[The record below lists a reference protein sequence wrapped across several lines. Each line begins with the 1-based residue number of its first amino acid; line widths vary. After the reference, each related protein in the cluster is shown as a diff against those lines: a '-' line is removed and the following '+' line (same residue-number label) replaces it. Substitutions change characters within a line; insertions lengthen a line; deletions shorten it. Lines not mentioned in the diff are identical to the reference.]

1 VIRKI
6 DLIRLQ
12 LQNSTPPTVKKVS
25 LRTIVI
31 LVMAVLFTQSVF
43 AQNDR
48 EKWVDSVFQ
57 TLNTEEKIGQLIMV
71 RVPSNSEEDQE
82 NLFDNIRSHRIGGAI
97 IMKGGPVS
105 HARIVN
111 RAQKNSRVPMFFGI
125 EATSGVGQA
134 IDSILTF
141 SHPLVLSAVRN
152 DSIVYEVGK
161 EIASEMKTLGL
172 HINFSPQANFDY
184 RSDDYPG
191 TLMHYSDNKERVQ
204 KKSLLFVKALQDN
217 GIIACAQHQPFH
229 KDAGGTVKLLHEG
242 APDKTLFEPYQFLID
257 NGLKAIRTTNLPYF
271 YVEKK
276 NETLTGKISRIFIS
290 EQIKRSLGFTGLTFT
305 DIPDL
310 QQIVEKPRGGETE
323 ALAFQ
328 MGNDILIDP
337 RSISSTIRKLKKDL
351 KKNLPLQHQL
361 DATVRKILA
370 AKYDAGLGNW
380 QPINTEN
387 LVRRLNPLS
396 AKLLQQKAIRKAITL
411 VENQNNALPISAL
424 ENKRFA
430 SITIGKEQKNDFTRT
445 LSKYNHFDHYGIR
458 SPADTASLDLDI
470 INRYD
475 YVVIAVFPYSTSF
488 LPSIKNFLAKVR
500 PGQKIIC
507 HFGDPLQL
515 NQFADLTTAITA
527 YSDNPISEKTAAQMI
542 FGAMTFEGELPVS
555 INHSLMEGRGLSID
569 PVQRFSYVMPEEAGM
584 DSKTLE
590 QISYIARQAIDSL
603 ATPGCH
609 VFVAR
614 RGKVVF
620 DRSFGWY
627 TYDNKI
633 PVTDET
639 LYDLASITKVAAT
652 LQAVMF
658 LEEKGMI
665 DVHKKASMYLPS
677 LLGTNKKDI
686 TIKDMLTH
694 QSGLLPFIPMWP
706 NTFDKETKKV
716 PNPYYYSSSKSEHYP
731 LQVAPELFV
740 SPSIRDSAW
749 HWVMNSK
756 MIDRQPRTP
765 YSYRYSDMAS
775 MIFQYM
781 VEYIVNQPMNEFLQ
795 DHFYEPLG
803 AETLGYLPLERFDP
817 SRVAPTEIDTIY
829 RKQLVHGTV
838 HDERA
843 AMLGGVA
850 GHAGLFGNA
859 NDLAK
864 IGQMLLNKGS
874 YGGVQFFKPETVER
888 FTSKQYENSRRGLG
902 WDKPTVGDWN
912 GPTSPYASPLTFG
925 HTGFTGTCIW
935 VDPAFD
941 LVFVFLSNRVWP
953 DRSSKLLNANIR
965 TRIQEVVYKSIFN
978 YSQFQD

>member
-1 VIRKI
+1 MKSAFIF
-6 DLIRLQ
+6 
-12 LQNSTPPTVKKVS
+12 
-25 LRTIVI
+25 
-31 LVMAVLFTQSVF
+31 LVAVLLTQSVF
-43 AQNDR
+43 AQNER
-48 EKWVDSVFQ
+48 EKWIDSVFQ
-57 TLNTEEKIGQLIMV
+57 TLNAEEKIGQLIMV
-71 RVPSNSEEDQE
+71 RVPSNGEEDQE
-82 NLFDNIRSHRIGGAI
+82 NLFDKIRSNHIGGAI

-105 HARIVN
+105 HARLVN
-111 RAQKNSRVPMFFGI
+111 KAQKNSRVPMFFGI
-125 EATSGVGQA
+125 EATAGVGQA

-141 SHPLVLSAVRN
+141 SHPLVLGAVKN
-152 DSIVYEVGK
+152 DSLVYAVGK
-161 EIASEMKTLGL
+161 EIATEMKTLGF

-217 GIIACAQHQPFH
+217 GIIACAQHQTVH
-229 KDAGGTVKLLHEG
+229 TDAGGTLKLLHQG
-242 APDKTLFEPYQFLID
+242 PPDKTLFEPYQFLID
-257 NGLKAIRTTNLPYF
+257 NGLKAIRTTNLPFF
-271 YVEKK
+271 YIEK
-276 NETLTGKISRIFIS
+276 NETLPGKISRIFIS

-310 QQIVEKPRGGETE
+310 QEIAEKPRGGETE

-328 MGNDILIDP
+328 VGNDILIDP
-337 RSISSTIRKLKKDL
+337 QNISATVRKMKKDL

-361 DATVRKILA
+361 DATVRKILG
-370 AKYDAGLGNW
+370 AKYDVGLGNW

-387 LVRRLNPLS
+387 LVRRLNSLD
-396 AKLLQQKAIRKAITL
+396 AKLLQQEVIRKAITL
-411 VENQNNALPISAL
+411 VENQNNALPVLSL

-430 SITIGKEQKNDFTRT
+430 SITIGKEQQNNFTHT
-445 LSKYNHFDHYGIR
+445 LSKYAAFDHYGIR
-458 SPADTASLDLDI
+458 LPADTSLIDIDI

-488 LPSIKNFLAKVR
+488 LPAIRNFLAKIK
-500 PGQKIIC
+500 PSQKVIC

-515 NQFADLTTAITA
+515 NQFADLSTAITA
-527 YSDNPISEKTAAQMI
+527 YSDNPVSEKTAAQMI

-555 INHSLMEGRGLSID
+555 INHSLMEGRSLSIN

-614 RGKVVF
+614 KGKVVF

-633 PVTDET
+633 AVTDET

-658 LEEKGMI
+658 LQEKGMI
-665 DVHKKASMYLPS
+665 DVYKKASLYFPALQN
-677 LLGTNKKDI
+677 TNKKDI
-686 TIKDMLTH
+686 TLKDMLTH

-706 NTFDKETKKV
+706 NTFDDITKSPKG
-716 PNPYYYSSSKSEHYP
+716 YYYSGTKSEEYP
-731 LQVAPELFV
+731 LQVAPGLFI
-740 SPSIRDSAW
+740 SPTIRDSAW
-749 HWVMNSK
+749 HWVMKSK
-756 MIDRQPRTP
+756 MLDRQPRTP

-781 VEYIVNQPMNEFLQ
+781 IEYIVNQPMDEFLEQ
-795 DHFYEPLG
+795 HFYEPLG
-803 AETLGYLPLERFDP
+803 ATTLGFHPLERFNP
-817 SRVAPTEIDTIY
+817 SRIAPTEIDTIY

-843 AMLGGVA
+843 AMLGGIA

-874 YGGVQFFKPETVER
+874 YGGVQFFKPATVEF
-888 FTSKQYENSRRGLG
+888 FTAKQYDNSRRGLG

-912 GPTSPYASPLTFG
+912 SPTATYASPATFG

-935 VDPAFD
+935 VDPEFD
-941 LVFVFLSNRVWP
+941 LVYVFLSNRVWP
-953 DRSSKLLNANIR
+953 DRSNKLLNANIR
-965 TRIQEVVYKSIFN
+965 TRIQEVLYKSIFN
-978 YSQFQD
+978 YCQFQE

>member
-1 VIRKI
+1 MA
-6 DLIRLQ
+6 
-12 LQNSTPPTVKKVS
+12 KKVS
-25 LRTIVI
+25 LTCALIF
-31 LVMAVLFTQSVF
+31 AVAFLLTPSVF
-43 AQNDR
+43 AQNNR
-48 EKWVDSVFQ
+48 EQWIDSVFQ

-71 RVPSNSEEDQE
+71 RIPSNSEEDQE
-82 NLFDNIRSHRIGGAI
+82 NLFDDIRSHRIGGAI

-105 HARIVN
+105 HARFIN
-111 RAQKNSRVPMFFGI
+111 RAQKNSRVPMFFGV

-141 SHPLVLSAVRN
+141 SAPLVLSAVRN
-152 DSIVYEVGK
+152 DSLLYAVGK

-172 HINFSPQANFDY
+172 HINFSPQANFGY

-191 TLMHYSDNKERVQ
+191 TLMHYSDNKERV
-204 KKSLLFVKALQDN
+204 KTKSLVFVKALQDN
-217 GIIACAQHQPFH
+217 GIIACAQHQTVH
-229 KDAGGTVKLLHEG
+229 TDAGGTLKLLFEG
-242 APDKTLFEPYQFLID
+242 QPDRTLFEPYQFLID

-310 QQIVEKPRGGETE
+310 QEIVEKPRGGETE

-328 MGNDILIDP
+328 VGNDILIDP
-337 RSISSTIRKLKKDL
+337 KSIPAMVKKFKRDLRKD
-351 KKNLPLQHQL
+351 LPLQHHL

-370 AKYDAGLGNW
+370 AKYDAGLANW

-396 AKLLQQKAIRKAITL
+396 AKLLQREIIRKSITL
-411 VENQNNALPISAL
+411 VENQNNALPVSLL

-430 SITIGKEQKNDFTRT
+430 SITIGKEIRNEFTHT
-445 LSKYNHFDHYGIR
+445 LSKYTHFDHYGIR
-458 SPADTASLDLDI
+458 TAADTALIDLDI

-475 YVVIAVFPYSTSF
+475 YVVISVFPYSTSF
-488 LPSIKNFLAKVR
+488 LPAIKNFLAKIN
-500 PGQKIIC
+500 PAQKVIC

-515 NQFADLTTAITA
+515 NQFSDLNTAITA
-527 YSDNPISEKTAAQMI
+527 YSDNPVSEKTAAQMI

-555 INHSLMEGRGLSID
+555 INHSLMEGRGLSIS

-590 QISYIARQAIDSL
+590 QISYIARQAIDSI

-614 RGKVVF
+614 KGKVVF

-627 TYDNKI
+627 TYDNQVA
-633 PVTDET
+633 VTDET

-658 LEEKGMI
+658 LHEKGMI
-665 DVHKKASMYLPS
+665 DVYKKASLYLPA
-677 LLGTNKKDI
+677 LRNTNKKDI
-686 TIKDMLTH
+686 TVKDMLTH

-706 NTFDKETKKV
+706 NTFDAITKGPKG
-716 PNPYYYSSSKSEHYP
+716 YYYSGTRSDQYS
-731 LQVAPELFV
+731 LQVAPEMFV
-740 SPSIRDSAW
+740 TPVIKDSAW
-749 HWVMNSK
+749 HWAMRSK
-756 MIDRQPRTP
+756 MLDRQPRTP
-765 YSYRYSDMAS
+765 YPYRYSDMAS
-775 MIFQYM
+775 MIFHYM
-781 VEYIVNQPMNEFLQ
+781 VEHIVNQPMDEFLQ
-795 DHFYEPLG
+795 QHFYEPLG
-803 AETLGYLPLERFDP
+803 AETLGFHPLDRFAP
-817 SRVAPTEIDTIY
+817 SRIAPTEIDTIY
-829 RKQLVHGTV
+829 RRQLVHGTV

-843 AMLGGVA
+843 AMMGGLA

-859 NDLAK
+859 NDLGK
-864 IGQMLLNKGS
+864 LGQMLLNKGS
-874 YGGVQFFKPETVER
+874 YGGVQFFKPETVEL
-888 FTSKQYENSRRGLG
+888 FTAKQYDNSRRGLG
-902 WDKPTVGDWN
+902 WDKPTVGEWN
-912 GPTSPYASPLTFG
+912 SPTAMYASPATFG

-935 VDPAFD
+935 VDPEFD
-941 LVFVFLSNRVWP
+941 LVYVFLSNRVWP
-953 DRSSKLLNANIR
+953 GRSAKLLNANIR

-978 YSQFQD
+978 YCQFQE